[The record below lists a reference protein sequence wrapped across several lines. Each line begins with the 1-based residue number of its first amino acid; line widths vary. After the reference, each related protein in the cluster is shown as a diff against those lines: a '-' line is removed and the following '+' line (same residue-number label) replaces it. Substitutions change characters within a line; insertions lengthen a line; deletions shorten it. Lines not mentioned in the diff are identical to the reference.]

1 MPHRHHQREC
11 GPYSPCDFPYPQPG
25 KRGPRGTFCRQSWH
39 RRLSQKAAPA
49 PIPSHGRRKGAHLA
63 HHAALW
69 AARRSLGVTEAALAA
84 GIGGGWAWRALGSR
98 SGQKKALNGPLALAG
113 PRVTALREAY
123 RIGPYTDTPHTVP
136 H

>member
-1 MPHRHHQREC
+1 MTGNPSGITNPISMTTTASTAR
-11 GPYSPCDFPYPQPG
+11 SA
-25 KRGPRGTFCRQSWH
+25 FCRQSWH

-98 SGQKKALNGPLALAG
+98 SGQKKSLSTLIL
-113 PRVTALREAY
+113 
-123 RIGPYTDTPHTVP
+123 
-136 H
+136 

>member
-11 GPYSPCDFPYPQPG
+11 GPSTPCDFPSAQPG

-113 PRVTALREAY
+113 PRVTALPDFLRS
-123 RIGPYTDTPHTVP
+123 
-136 H
+136 